1 MVEKRREATKKS
13 YAFQVKA
20 TDWYNVLT
28 ERKKRLLIR
37 NMEVVLLKR
46 RTQPRRCSSEKL
58 VLNNIQKYTEE
69 NTCARVSISIKLTAD
84 VCNFIKKDTLT
95 QVFSYDLC
103 KKF

>member
-1 MVEKRREATKKS
+1 MEKRREATKKS

-46 RTQPRRCSSEKL
+46 RTQPPEML
-58 VLNNIQKYTEE
+58 
-69 NTCARVSISIKLTAD
+69 
-84 VCNFIKKDTLT
+84 F
-95 QVFSYDLC
+95 
-103 KKF
+103 